1 MILFAILSHAIVFSL
16 IAASNL
22 LSWSYQSTNPC
33 TVLVKEKHDNVQEN
47 SPLSASTNRPRPSV
61 EHSQQSSVS
70 SIEPNDSGGTNG
82 GKHRARRSLQ
92 VDKSFVDVV
101 GIEDVVS
108 NSKSTDNNDTN
119 NQLNHEFKRIL
130 VNISIATDEGLGT
143 HNLQVYQLQVAV
155 PLPTINVTK
164 SSEASDSL
172 NHDQNND
179 NNFYAYSIDD
189 NAMELIQR
197 PIEWQ
202 AGNLM
207 FKHGDGE
214 ITTTTDS
221 SLSVTSST
229 DEMQTD
235 QTEQQDTTTMDIMTA
250 SNEWLVSGSY
260 EENEMN
266 SMIMTSTT
274 GQSINMSQSFPPHYI
289 ELPKGERH

>member
-1 MILFAILSHAIVFSL
+1 M
-16 IAASNL
+16 
-22 LSWSYQSTNPC
+22 
-33 TVLVKEKHDNVQEN
+33 QEN

-92 VDKSFVDVV
+92 VDENVVNVV
-101 GIEDVVS
+101 GIEDVVG
-108 NSKSTDNNDTN
+108 NSKSTDNKDTN

-155 PLPTINVTK
+155 PLPTINKTEPTED
-164 SSEASDSL
+164 SGHSL
-172 NHDQNND
+172 NHEESND
-179 NNFYAYSIDD
+179 NTFYAYAIDD

-207 FKHGDGE
+207 FKHGVE
-214 ITTTTDS
+214 MTTTTTTES
-221 SLSVTSST
+221 ILSVTSSI

-235 QTEQQDTTTMDIMTA
+235 QTKQDETTTMDTMTA
-250 SNEWLVSGSY
+250 INEWLFSGSY
-260 EENEMN
+260 EDNEID
-266 SMIMTSTT
+266 SMMMTSTT